1 MLCFSPGISSS
12 AISTPFIYFEAR
24 ITVSLLTPFSSAIR
38 SQVLLLSIKFAFF
51 CIAALAITAV
61 RGFFGFILFAHQVV
75 LLLRGQITP
84 SQLVFANPSE
94 NFFSAFKRER
104 YGGEINL
111 RVFLEDGITIV
122 SVNKCIAPDTHRR
135 LYLFTSFCVCHIV
148 DIHVRLHDFESQIP
162 NDFRIQS
169 KPTKRV
175 FRFWVRLFGGLI
187 RYFSHSPIR

>member
-1 MLCFSPGISSS
+1 MRSFFS
-12 AISTPFIYFEAR
+12 F
-24 ITVSLLTPFSSAIR
+24 V
-38 SQVLLLSIKFAFF
+38 
-51 CIAALAITAV
+51 
-61 RGFFGFILFAHQVV
+61 LFAHQVV
-75 LLLRGQITP
+75 LLLRCKVTP
-84 SQLVFANPSE
+84 PQLILADPCE
-94 NFFSAFKRER
+94 DFFSAFKWER
-104 YGGEINL
+104 HGGEINL
-111 RVFLEDGITIV
+111 RVLLKNRIAIVTI
-122 SVNKCIAPDTHRR
+122 NKGIAPDTHRR

>member
-1 MLCFSPGISSS
+1 M
-12 AISTPFIYFEAR
+12 
-24 ITVSLLTPFSSAIR
+24 R
-38 SQVLLLSIKFAFF
+38 S
-51 CIAALAITAV
+51 
-61 RGFFGFILFAHQVV
+61 FFGFVLFAHQVV
-75 LLLRGQITP
+75 LLLRREVAP
-84 SQLVFANPSE
+84 SQLVLTDSSE
-94 NFFSAFKRER
+94 DFFSAFKGKRH
-104 YGGEINL
+104 GGEINL

-122 SVNKCIAPDTHRR
+122 PVNKGIAPDTHRR

>member
-1 MLCFSPGISSS
+1 MKDFLGFLFG
-12 AISTPFIYFEAR
+12 F
-24 ITVSLLTPFSSAIR
+24 
-38 SQVLLLSIKFAFF
+38 VLLPQQVTFLFGGKIAPPQLILADLSEGF
-51 CIAALAITAV
+51 LTV
-61 RGFFGFILFAHQVV
+61 RKAERHGRKADFGV
-75 LLLRGQITP
+75 LLKNRI
-84 SQLVFANPSE
+84 A
-94 NFFSAFKRER
+94 
-104 YGGEINL
+104 
-111 RVFLEDGITIV
+111 IV
-122 SVNKCIAPDTHRR
+122 NVNKGIAPDTHRR

>member
-1 MLCFSPGISSS
+1 M
-12 AISTPFIYFEAR
+12 
-24 ITVSLLTPFSSAIR
+24 R
-38 SQVLLLSIKFAFF
+38 S
-51 CIAALAITAV
+51 
-61 RGFFGFILFAHQVV
+61 FFGFVLFAHQVV
-75 LLLRGQITP
+75 LLPRREVAP
-84 SQLVFANPSE
+84 SQLVLTDSSE
-94 NFFSAFKRER
+94 DFFSAFKGKRH
-104 YGGEINL
+104 GGEINL

-122 SVNKCIAPDTHRR
+122 PVNKGIAPDTHRR

-148 DIHVRLHDFESQIP
+148 DIHVRLHDFESQIS

>member
-1 MLCFSPGISSS
+1 M
-12 AISTPFIYFEAR
+12 
-24 ITVSLLTPFSSAIR
+24 R
-38 SQVLLLSIKFAFF
+38 S
-51 CIAALAITAV
+51 
-61 RGFFGFILFAHQVV
+61 FFGFVLFAHQVV
-75 LLLRGQITP
+75 LLPRREVAP
-84 SQLVFANPSE
+84 SQLVLTDSSE
-94 NFFSAFKRER
+94 DFFSAFKGKRH
-104 YGGEINL
+104 GGEINL

-122 SVNKCIAPDTHRR
+122 PVNKGIAPDTHRR

-148 DIHVRLHDFESQIP
+148 DIHVRLHDFESQIL

>member
-1 MLCFSPGISSS
+1 M
-12 AISTPFIYFEAR
+12 
-24 ITVSLLTPFSSAIR
+24 R
-38 SQVLLLSIKFAFF
+38 S
-51 CIAALAITAV
+51 
-61 RGFFGFILFAHQVV
+61 FFGFVLFAHQVV
-75 LLLRGQITP
+75 LLPRREVAP
-84 SQLVFANPSE
+84 SQLVLTDSSE
-94 NFFSAFKRER
+94 DFFSAFKGKRH
-104 YGGEINL
+104 GGEINL

-122 SVNKCIAPDTHRR
+122 PVNKGIAQDTHRR

>member
-1 MLCFSPGISSS
+1 M
-12 AISTPFIYFEAR
+12 
-24 ITVSLLTPFSSAIR
+24 R
-38 SQVLLLSIKFAFF
+38 S
-51 CIAALAITAV
+51 
-61 RGFFGFILFAHQVV
+61 FFGFVLFAHQVV
-75 LLLRGQITP
+75 LLPRREVAP
-84 SQLVFANPSE
+84 SQLVLTDSSE
-94 NFFSAFKRER
+94 DFFSAFKWKRHR
-104 YGGEINL
+104 GEINL

-122 SVNKCIAPDTHRR
+122 PVNKGIAPDTHRR